1 MAGKK
6 PPRNAFGE
14 SQRAKAT
21 KRLPGAAA
29 GAAQTQT
36 PQARPPGRPCPP
48 RCAVRTVRS
57 ARATR
62 STCGSPAHVVGVAN
76 SWLSA
81 AKVWGRRRLPGNF
94 RLAPGPQVVQGQLHS
109 PDVRLER
116 ALWFGEPNRAP
127 DTRGLRRG
135 RQVHVRAG
143 GALAGDRGGL
153 APLGA
158 PRNPQET
165 GPTVACPAGLVRR
178 GTWPGARVSARAR
191 KAPRRASRCRQR
203 QHRRRTARPRPS
215 LRPAACREPALL
227 GSTLPEWGPRLG

>member
-1 MAGKK
+1 M
-6 PPRNAFGE
+6 
-14 SQRAKAT
+14 
-21 KRLPGAAA
+21 
-29 GAAQTQT
+29 
-36 PQARPPGRPCPP
+36 
-48 RCAVRTVRS
+48 RS

-227 GSTLPEWGPRLG
+227 GSTRPEWGPRLG